1 MNQSEKF
8 SSKVGDKMMNDS
20 NEQTGIIIL
29 GNSGVGKSFLA
40 NALIGHEAFAHRFS
54 PNSVTHKT
62 QSVQAQIDRSPYT
75 VFNIPGL
82 IEAEQERVDMNK
94 AEIDKA
100 FLERPNSMILFV
112 FGHQQGRIRD
122 EDIVAFNAINAAYAF
137 RPESLAIVING
148 LIPNRTDTYEG
159 TTLVLLQ
166 HLLKDLAILDSNICF
181 LDQVDADDLT
191 GMTILKD
198 ELFKVRK
205 TFFLISRTDLKFL
218 RRL

>member
-1 MNQSEKF
+1 MDQSEKI
-8 SSKVGDKMMNDS
+8 SSKVGDDMMNDP

-40 NALIGHEAFAHRFS
+40 NVLIGHEAFVHRFS

-62 QSVQAQIDRSPYT
+62 ESVQAQIDHSSYT
-75 VFNIPGL
+75 IFNIPGL
-82 IEAEQERVDMNK
+82 IEAEQERVDLNK
-94 AEIDKA
+94 VEIDRA
-100 FLERPNSMILFV
+100 FLERPNSVIIFV

-122 EDIVAFNAINAAYAF
+122 EDIVAFNAIHAAYSF

-148 LIPNRTDTYEG
+148 LTPDRTNTYEG
-159 TTLVLLQ
+159 TALVLLQ

-181 LDQVDADDLT
+181 LDQVDANDLT
-191 GMTILKD
+191 GMTFFKE

-205 TFFLISRTDLKFL
+205 TFFDITDYFEICS
-218 RRL
+218 